1 MGEVIGQI
9 QGIATTSDLPSLI
22 IKAVLILIVVGFAIW
37 GAIKAK
43 NVKID
48 AARTSEQTSAQNA
61 ETQTTQQST
70 TVNQQIQS
78 DSQRADDFLNS

>member
-9 QGIATTSDLPSLI
+9 QGIVTTSDMPSLI
-22 IKAVLILIVVGFAIW
+22 IKAALILIVVGFGIW

-43 NVKID
+43 SAKIE
-48 AARTSEQTSAQNA
+48 AARTEEQTSAQTS